1 MKILGKCYPTGG
13 IIVRSSNSRKNP
25 INNHTSFSE
34 FVSLYSLFLWGV
46 VSGRRG
52 KILVADLRLSVPH
65 PMKDGGPCFNQRR
78 QHQNHQDI

>member
-1 MKILGKCYPTGG
+1 MKILGPCYPMGG
-13 IIVRSSNSRKNP
+13 VIVRSSNSTKNP

-34 FVSLYSLFLWGV
+34 LFSLCSLFLGGV

-52 KILVADLRLSVPH
+52 IIPVTELRLSVPH
-65 PMKDGGPCFNQRR
+65 PVKGGNPCFKQRR

>member
-13 IIVRSSNSRKNP
+13 SIVRSSDSRKNP

-65 PMKDGGPCFNQRR
+65 LTKGGGPCFNQRR